1 LVLLWVF
8 GRDQRVHFVAF
19 VGDLVLQGFRFI
31 PTMRSLPA
39 RSQYFR
45 WFLVS
50 TPGHRLPDSQ
60 RCGSRDPYRRL
71 IAAAFLR
78 CGKCQEKVATVA
90 NFRQTIT
97 EKRVIDMSL
106 ALRQIPSGFAVE
118 HIFKGAFV
126 SHKLLPSILLA
137 CALFAFPAF
146 AQTGATTKIAAPA
159 TNKADVLT
167 PDQAKRALD
176 TLQDDNKRAQMI
188 DTLRAIAKAPPQA
201 QAAPPALESQSAI
214 PLTADSLGAQL
225 LLTVSEQIGEIS
237 HEIAGIARTLTNFP
251 AFYYWIVQT
260 ANDPTAYDQLLDI
273 AWKLA
278 LVFGCALAA
287 EWLIFRVIKRPVAL
301 LEARL
306 FQTASAPVQT
316 LAMVDPPSSAT
327 DVIVEPE
334 LQQRR
339 LSLARAWQSLVRLPF
354 VLGRLALDLVPVLV
368 FIGVATMLLGTQIG
382 DLATARRVIF
392 AVVNAYALSRGLIC
406 VVRALAGPFGLF
418 RVRGETAAYIE
429 IWARRIVT
437 VAVSGVAFANVALLL
452 GLYRAGYAAV
462 LHLVVL
468 IVHLFI
474 VVIILQCR
482 RQVARAIRA
491 PVGREGI
498 TARLR
503 DRVADRWHYLAI
515 ALDLALWAVW
525 ALNIPNGYSLLLQY
539 FVGTIA
545 VALIARL
552 ATTVVL
558 SLIDRGFRISPD
570 ILQRFHGLETR
581 ANRYLPLL
589 RQIVSFVIAFIGF
602 VALLEVWGVDAVV
615 WFYGGQIGSR
625 LLSAVVTISV
635 AALAAAVIWESSN
648 ALMDRQLN
656 VLSRDGHY
664 ARAAR
669 LRTFQPMLRT
679 ALLCLIVT
687 VVGLT
692 ALSEIGVNVAPL
704 LAGAGIVGIAIG
716 FGSQKLVQD
725 LITGL
730 FLLLENTVQ
739 VGDDVTVS
747 GLSGKVENVSIR
759 TIRLRAGDGSVHIVP
774 FSAVTTLTN
783 SSRGAGNAAVSV
795 NVSYKEDTDRA
806 GQILKD
812 IVAEMRHEPEY
823 RSAIRG
829 ELELWGVDKVDGSM
843 ASIVGQIR
851 CTDSGRWPVQREFNR
866 RMKRRFQE
874 CGIEIA
880 SASQTILM
888 QVPPPADTA
897 SNSMPRRAAG

>member
-1 LVLLWVF
+1 MTHAR
-8 GRDQRVHFVAF
+8 GANT
-19 VGDLVLQGFRFI
+19 GF
-31 PTMRSLPA
+31 
-39 RSQYFR
+39 
-45 WFLVS
+45 
-50 TPGHRLPDSQ
+50 
-60 RCGSRDPYRRL
+60 
-71 IAAAFLR
+71 
-78 CGKCQEKVATVA
+78 
-90 NFRQTIT
+90 
-97 EKRVIDMSL
+97 
-106 ALRQIPSGFAVE
+106 GFAVVR
-118 HIFKGAFV
+118 IFQKGAFV

-137 CALFAFPAF
+137 CALFAPPAL
-146 AQTGATTKIAAPA
+146 AQTDTAPKDTPKDTSKPAILA
-159 TNKADVLT
+159 TNNADALT

-188 DTLRAIAKAPPQA
+188 DTLRAIAQASPQA
-201 QAAPPALESQSAI
+201 QVSPRAQAAAPAPEPQAAI

-225 LLTVSEQIGEIS
+225 LLTVSEHVGEIS
-237 HEIAGIARTLTNFP
+237 HQIADVARTLTRFP
-251 AFYYWIVQT
+251 AFYYWIVRT
-260 ANDPTAYDQLLDI
+260 ANDPSAYDQLLDI

-278 LVFGCALAA
+278 LVFGCAFAA
-287 EWLIFRVIKRPVAL
+287 EWLIFRLIRRPVAL

-306 FQTASAPVQT
+306 PETAPAPAQT
-316 LAMVDPPSSAT
+316 LAVVDPPSSAVDAT
-327 DVIVEPE
+327 AEPG
-334 LQQRR
+334 LRRRR

-354 VLGRLALDLVPVLV
+354 VLGHLALELTPVFV
-368 FIGVATMLLGTQIG
+368 FVGVATLLLGTEIG
-382 DLATARRVIF
+382 DLATTRLVIL
-392 AVVNAYALSRGLIC
+392 AVVNAYALSRALIC
-406 VVRALAGPFGLF
+406 ITRALAGPFGLF
-418 RVRGETAAYIE
+418 RVRAETAAYIE

-437 VAVSGVAFANVALLL
+437 VGVSGVAFANVALLL
-452 GLYRAGYAAV
+452 GLHRAGYAA
-462 LHLVVL
+462 LLRLVML
-468 IVHLFI
+468 IVHLFV

-482 RQVARAIRA
+482 RQVAEAVRA
-491 PVGREGI
+491 PAGREGAA
-498 TARLR
+498 ARVRNRL
-503 DRVADRWHYLAI
+503 AGLWHYLAI
-515 ALDLALWAVW
+515 AVDLALWAVW
-525 ALNIPNGYSLLLQY
+525 ALNIRNGYSLLLQY
-539 FVGTIA
+539 FVGTVA
-545 VALIARL
+545 VVLVTRL
-552 ATTVVL
+552 ATIVVL

-570 ILQRFHGLETR
+570 ILQRFPGLETR

-589 RQIVSFVIAFIGF
+589 RRIVAVVVAFIGF
-602 VALLEVWGVDAVV
+602 VALLEVWGIDAVV

-625 LLSAVVTISV
+625 LLSALATIGI
-635 AALAAAVIWESSN
+635 AALAAAAIWEASN

-656 VLSRDGHY
+656 ALSRDGHY

-739 VGDDVTVS
+739 VGDTVTVS
-747 GLSGKVENVSIR
+747 GLSGTVENVSIR

-806 GQILKD
+806 GQVLKD
-812 IVAEMRHEPEY
+812 IVAEMRGEPEY
-823 RSAIRG
+823 RQAIRG
-829 ELELWGVDKVDGSM
+829 DLELWGVDKVDGSM

-880 SASQTILM
+880 STGQTIVM
-888 QVPPPADTA
+888 QVAAPAEIVPD
-897 SNSMPRRAAG
+897 SMPRRAAG